1 MKSLINK
8 INKILISRF
17 GIPKRNDQET
27 DPVDALIATIL
38 SQNTTDKNS
47 FKAYQNLKNN
57 FTDWYEVA
65 LAKQKTIEQNIRV
78 GGLSKQKARSIKK
91 ILNQLLKKQSKI
103 SLDYLR
109 SMTNHEINNELT
121 QFIGVGMK
129 TASCVMLFS
138 LKRNVCPVDTHVHR
152 TLNRIGV
159 VKTRT
164 PDKTFEFINKDLPE
178 DIAHSFHTNLIK
190 LGRDVCKASKPLCSI
205 CPLLK
210 ICKYEEKNFQLT
222 TNLRRNDFLLLDN
235 V

>member
-8 INKILISRF
+8 INQILISSF
-17 GIPKRNDQET
+17 GIPKRNDHET

-57 FTDWYEVA
+57 FKDWDEIA
-65 LAKQKTIEQNIRV
+65 LAKQKSIEQNIRV
-78 GGLSKQKARSIKK
+78 GGLSKQKAKSIKK
-91 ILNQLLKKQSKI
+91 ILNQLLKEQSKI

-109 SMTNHEINNELT
+109 SMTNYEISNELT
-121 QFIGVGMK
+121 QFNGVGLK

-159 VKTRT
+159 VKTKT
-164 PDKTFEFINKDLPE
+164 PDKTFDLINKNLPE
-178 DIAHSFHTNLIK
+178 DTAHSFHTNLIK
-190 LGRDVCKASKPLCSI
+190 LGRDVCKASKPLCAI

-210 ICKYEEKNFQLT
+210 ICKYEGKNFQLT
-222 TNLRRNDFLLLDN
+222 TNLKKNDFLLLDN